1 MRVVT
6 GLVVALLAAISPAA
20 AQDFIEFHTEN
31 IQLLRGTAYELGDRE
46 RTIITLEHANRWR
59 YGDLFVFADL
69 TIGDDGQRS
78 AYGEIS
84 PRLSLSRM
92 TGQDW
97 SLGPVSD
104 VFLAGNLELGDEG
117 LDRQLYGIAAD
128 LDLPGFRFF
137 RVHAYHRDDPHRPGS
152 TWQSTIVWNRPFE
165 IAGQSFLTEGF
176 ADFAG
181 GEGVGT
187 ENQLI
192 VPRLLWQVPAAEH
205 VWLGV
210 EYQYWHN
217 KFGVSGVDESVAQ
230 LQVKFVLP

>member
-1 MRVVT
+1 MRFMAGVM
-6 GLVVALLAAISPAA
+6 VAAGIMTAPAS

-31 IQLLRGTAYELGDRE
+31 VQLLRGFDYELGDRE

-59 YGDLFVFADL
+59 YGDLFVFADF

-97 SLGPVSD
+97 SFGLVRD
-104 VFLAGNLELGDEG
+104 VYLAGNVELGDEG
-117 LDRQLYGIAAD
+117 LDRLLYGAAVD
-128 LDLPGFRFF
+128 LDLPGFTFF
-137 RVHAYHRDDPHRPGS
+137 KLHAYHRDDPQRPGS
-152 TWQSTIVWNRPFE
+152 TWQVNFAWNRPFQ
-165 IAGQSFLTEGF
+165 IGDQRFLTEGF
-176 ADFAG
+176 ADLAG
-181 GEGVGT
+181 AEGFGT
-187 ENQLI
+187 EHQLV
-192 VPRLLWQVPAAEH
+192 VPRLLWQVPAWEH
-205 VWLGV
+205 VWVGV

-217 KFGVSGVDESVAQ
+217 KFGVPGVTESVSQ